1 MVRPVKVNRVMARR
15 QILGMMGAASV
26 FGLSKA
32 LFPAWMP
39 RLAFR
44 QSGAPGDVLVVIFLR
59 GGMDGLN
66 AVVPYA
72 EGAAYYDARP
82 SIAIAEPSSDPLSAI
97 DLNGFFGLHPALRP
111 LKEIYQAGNLAIVHA
126 CGSPDPTRS
135 HFDAMEYMER
145 GTPGSKITR
154 NGWISRHLESAA
166 WQNDSP
172 FRAVGIGTILPSS
185 LEGSVSALALKSIA
199 DFHLGGRED
208 QLEAMRQSL
217 ARLYTTESDQPLG
230 RALLAAHAKETFAV
244 MDLLSR
250 LNVESYTPSGGAEY
264 PESEFGEGLK
274 QIAILI
280 KAEIGLEVA
289 CLDLGGWDT
298 HENQGGAEGE
308 QASLLAELAAGLA
321 AFYADLGDHMANI
334 SVIAMSE
341 FGRRVAQ
348 NASYGTD
355 HGHGNAMFVLGGGV
369 IGGVY
374 ADWRGL
380 KPEVLSDGDL
390 PITTDYRDVLAS
402 ILTER
407 VLNPSLDYIFPNHTP
422 KRLPIVRPR

>member
-1 MVRPVKVNRVMARR
+1 MKTVYVNRLVKRR
-15 QILGMMGAASV
+15 QALGMMGAAGV
-26 FGLSKA
+26 VGLSKG

-44 QSGAPGDVLVVIFLR
+44 RSGAPGDILVVIFLR

-82 SIAIAEPSSDPLSAI
+82 TIAIAEPSSDPNSAI

-111 LKEIYQAGNLAIVHA
+111 LKALYDSGTLAVIHA

-145 GTPGSKITR
+145 GTPGARTTR
-154 NGWISRHLESAA
+154 SGWLSRHLESAA

-172 FRAVGIGTILPSS
+172 FRAIGIGTMLPSS
-185 LEGSVSALALKSIA
+185 LRGEVSALALKSIA

-208 QLEAMRQSL
+208 QLEAMRRAL
-217 ARLYTTESDQPLG
+217 AQLYTVESDQPLG
-230 RALLAAHAKETFAV
+230 RSLLAAHAKETFAV
-244 MDLLSR
+244 MDILAS
-250 LNVESYTPSGGAEY
+250 LNADSYEPEGDAAY
-264 PESEFGEGLK
+264 PESEFGQGLK
-274 QIAILI
+274 QVAILI
-280 KAEIGLEVA
+280 KAEVGLEVA

-298 HENQGGAEGE
+298 HEWQGGAEGE
-308 QASLLAELAAGLA
+308 QARLLTELAEGLA
-321 AFYADLGDHMANI
+321 AFYTDLGGRMANV
-334 SVIAMSE
+334 SVVAMSE
-341 FGRRVAQ
+341 FGRRVAE
-348 NASYGTD
+348 NASKGTD

-380 KPEVLSDGDL
+380 GPDALVDGDV

-402 ILTER
+402 VLEGR
-407 VLNPSLDYIFPNHTP
+407 VLNPALDYIFPNYTP

>member
-1 MVRPVKVNRVMARR
+1 MKTVRVNRLTSRR
-15 QILGMMGAASV
+15 EALGMIGAAGV
-26 FGLSKA
+26 IGLSKG
-32 LFPAWMP
+32 LFPSWMP

-44 QSGAPGDVLVVIFLR
+44 RSGAPGDILVVIFLR

-82 SIAIAEPSSDPLSAI
+82 TIAIAEPSRDPHSAI

-111 LKEIYQAGNLAIVHA
+111 LKALYDDGALAIIHA

-145 GTPGSKITR
+145 GTPGSKTTR
-154 NGWISRHLESAA
+154 TGWLSRHLESAA

-172 FRAVGIGTILPSS
+172 FRAVGIGTMLPSS
-185 LEGSVSALALKSIA
+185 LRGEVSALALKSIA

-208 QLEAMRQSL
+208 QLEAMRQAL
-217 ARLYTTESDQPLG
+217 ARLYTVESDQPLG
-230 RALLAAHAKETFAV
+230 RSLLAAYAKETFAV
-244 MDLLSR
+244 MDILAN
-250 LNVESYTPSGGAEY
+250 LNVGTYVPERDAKY

-274 QIAILI
+274 QIAVLI
-280 KAEIGLEVA
+280 KAEVGLEVA

-298 HENQGGAEGE
+298 HEEQGGAEGE
-308 QASLLAELAAGLA
+308 QARLLAELAEGLA
-321 AFYADLGDHMANI
+321 AFYADMGERMSGV
-334 SVIAMSE
+334 SVVVMSE
-341 FGRRVAQ
+341 FGRRVAE
-348 NASYGTD
+348 NASHGTD

-380 KPEVLSDGDL
+380 GASALVDGDL

-402 ILTER
+402 VLAER
-407 VLNPSLDYIFPNHTP
+407 VLNPALDYIFPNYTP

>member
-1 MVRPVKVNRVMARR
+1 MKTVHVNRLATRR
-15 QILGMMGAASV
+15 QALGMLGAAGV
-26 FGLSKA
+26 IGLSKG

-44 QSGAPGDVLVVIFLR
+44 QSGPPGDILVVIFLR

-82 SIAIAEPSSDPLSAI
+82 TIAIAEPSSNPHSAI
-97 DLNGFFGLHPALRP
+97 DLNGFFGLHPSLRP
-111 LKEIYQAGNLAIVHA
+111 IKALYDAGALAIVHA

-145 GTPGSKITR
+145 GTPGIKSTR
-154 NGWISRHLESAA
+154 NGWLNRHLESAA
-166 WQNDSP
+166 WQNNSP
-172 FRAVGIGTILPSS
+172 FRAVGIGAILPSS
-185 LEGSVSALALKSIA
+185 LRGEVSTLVLKSIA
-199 DFHLGGRED
+199 DFHLGGRQD
-208 QLEAMRQSL
+208 QLEAVRQAL
-217 ARLYTTESDQPLG
+217 TRLYTVEAEQLG
-230 RALLAAHAKETFAV
+230 RSLLAEYAKDTFAV
-244 MDLLSR
+244 MDILAS
-250 LNVESYTPSGGAEY
+250 LNVDAYKPESGAEY

-274 QIAILI
+274 QIALLI
-280 KAEIGLEVA
+280 KAEVGLEVA

-298 HENQGGAEGE
+298 HEQQGGPEGQ
-308 QASLLAELAAGLA
+308 QAQLLAELAQGLA
-321 AFYADLGDHMANI
+321 AFYTDLGARMANV
-334 SVIAMSE
+334 SVVTMSE
-341 FGRRVAQ
+341 FGRRVVE
-348 NASYGTD
+348 NASQGTD

-380 KPEVLSDGDL
+380 QPDVLSDGDV

-402 ILTER
+402 LLAER
-407 VLNPSLDYIFPNHTP
+407 VLNPALEYIFPNYTP